1 MGRSAE
7 KAALRRLIAGAVFD
21 MAGAGLIAF
30 SLLQQQD
37 ELLWVGVGLMAVGSM
52 LIVGWAREQSRLDKA
67 GPTAKPV
74 AAWSVEPE
82 LALPPPRR
90 VELTSTGRWRLWLWL
105 AAVAAAV
112 LYTNGY
118 PRRAQP
124 MEAAF
129 AEFGVETEA
138 VIHDKQQR
146 SSAGG
151 EPRYYLY
158 YHFHDRRGEQVRA
171 STTVAEHIYSSHR
184 EGDTIR
190 LVYLPDDPLSH
201 QVAGVEDNRFRPEGI
216 AALAAL
222 LAALTALELQR
233 RRHKRLV
240 TAGSAVGGT
249 VLEVTRTGAAS
260 RYTVSAEAA
269 GVERRLRHSE
279 RACRLRVGGRV
290 TVLYSPDKPS
300 EVLLYRAA
308 VYRALR

>member
-1 MGRSAE
+1 MQ
-7 KAALRRLIAGAVFD
+7 RLIAGAVFD
-21 MAGAGLIAF
+21 ITGVGLIAF
-30 SLLQQQD
+30 SLIQQRD

-52 LIVGWAREQSRLDKA
+52 LIVGWAREQSRLEA
-67 GPTAKPV
+67 ATPTQKPV
-74 AAWSVEPE
+74 AEWLVEPE

-138 VIHDKQQR
+138 IVHDKQQR
-146 SSAGG
+146 TSAGG

-158 YHFHDRRGEQVRA
+158 YHFEDRRGEQVRA
-171 STTVAEHIYSSHR
+171 STAVGESVYASHG
-184 EGDTIR
+184 EGDRIR
-190 LVYLPDDPLSH
+190 VVYLANDPLSH
-201 QVAGVEDNRFRPEGI
+201 QIQGVEDDRLRPEGL

-222 LAALTALELQR
+222 AAALTALELQR
-233 RRHKRLV
+233 RKHKRLV

-249 VLEVTRTGAAS
+249 VLEVSRTGAAS
-260 RYTVSAEAA
+260 KYTVSVETGGAE
-269 GVERRLRHSE
+269 RTLRHSE
-279 RACRLRVGGRV
+279 RACRLRVGDRV
-290 TVLYSPDKPS
+290 TVLYWPDMPS
-300 EVLLYRAA
+300 DMVLYRGA
-308 VYRALR
+308 VYRALG

>member
-1 MGRSAE
+1 M
-7 KAALRRLIAGAVFD
+7 RRLIAGAVFD
-21 MAGAGLIAF
+21 MAGVGLIAF
-30 SLLQQQD
+30 SLIQERD

-52 LIVGWAREQSRLDKA
+52 LILGWAREQSRREA
-67 GPTAKPV
+67 ATPTEKPV

-118 PRRAQP
+118 PRSAQP

-129 AEFGVETEA
+129 AKFGVETEA

-158 YHFHDRRGEQVRA
+158 YHFDNRRGEQVRA
-171 STTVAEHIYSSHR
+171 SIAVAEHIYSSQR

-190 LVYLPDDPLSH
+190 VTYLPDEPLSH
-201 QVAGVEDNRFRPEGI
+201 EVMGVEYDRFRPEGI
-216 AALAAL
+216 VALAAL
-222 LAALTALELQR
+222 LAALSALELQR
-233 RRHKRLV
+233 QRHKRLV
-240 TAGSAVGGT
+240 TVGSAVGGT
-249 VLEVTRTGAAS
+249 VLEMTRTGAAS
-260 RYTVSAEAA
+260 RYTVRAETG

-279 RACRLRVGGRV
+279 RACRLRAGDRV

-300 EVLLYRAA
+300 DAVLYRGA

>member
-1 MGRSAE
+1 MASGGERAG
-7 KAALRRLIAGAVFD
+7 LRRLIAGAVFD
-21 MAGAGLIAF
+21 MAGVGLIAF
-30 SLLQQQD
+30 SLIQERD

-52 LIVGWAREQSRLDKA
+52 LIVGWARQQSRLEA
-67 GPTAKPV
+67 ATPTEKPV

-146 SSAGG
+146 TSAGG

-158 YHFHDRRGEQVRA
+158 YHFANRRGEQVRA
-171 STTVAEHIYSSHR
+171 SIAVAELIYSSHR

-190 LVYLPDDPLSH
+190 VVYLPDDPLTH

-216 AALAAL
+216 AVLLVIVYMIVGAPVYLVMVGALAQAL
-222 LAALTALELQR
+222 MLPFLAFAALYLRYRLTAQGLRPGLTWT
-233 RRHKRLV
+233 LLLWISFASMV
-240 TAGSAVGGT
+240 AVG
-249 VLEVTRTGAAS
+249 
-260 RYTVSAEAA
+260 
-269 GVERRLRHSE
+269 
-279 RACRLRVGGRV
+279 
-290 TVLYSPDKPS
+290 LYQFGQQ
-300 EVLLYRAA
+300 L
-308 VYRALR
+308 ALWG

>member
-1 MGRSAE
+1 
-7 KAALRRLIAGAVFD
+7 
-21 MAGAGLIAF
+21 
-30 SLLQQQD
+30 
-37 ELLWVGVGLMAVGSM
+37 MAVGSM
-52 LIVGWAREQSRLDKA
+52 LIVGWAREQSRLDEV

-82 LALPPPRR
+82 FALPTPRR

-118 PRRAQP
+118 PRTAQP

-158 YHFHDRRGEQVRA
+158 YHFEDRRGEQVRA
-171 STTVAEHIYSSHR
+171 SRAVGETVYASHG
-184 EGDTIR
+184 EGDRIR
-190 LVYLPDDPLSH
+190 VVYLPTIRFPPGARGRRRPL
-201 QVAGVEDNRFRPEGI
+201 RPEGI

-222 LAALTALELQR
+222 LAALTALELQP
-233 RRHKRLV
+233 
-240 TAGSAVGGT
+240 GST
-249 VLEVTRTGAAS
+249 
-260 RYTVSAEAA
+260 SAW
-269 GVERRLRHSE
+269 
-279 RACRLRVGGRV
+279 
-290 TVLYSPDKPS
+290 
-300 EVLLYRAA
+300 
-308 VYRALR
+308 